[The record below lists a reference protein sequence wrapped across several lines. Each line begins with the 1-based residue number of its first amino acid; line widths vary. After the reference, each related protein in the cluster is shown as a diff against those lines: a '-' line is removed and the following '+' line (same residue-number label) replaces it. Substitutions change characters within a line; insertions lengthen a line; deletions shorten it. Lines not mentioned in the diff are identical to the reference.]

1 MASILD
7 AIGRALSSAVNNAKK
22 NIGSTSSSNTKNT
35 SSSSDYSN
43 KPGYDEESN
52 TWGVN
57 NPNQSYAQ
65 QEKAHQDYYT
75 NTSDGRAEK
84 AKIDSQ
90 KEHRDYIENNGGF
103 DNYYN
108 TQQKKYNDAIA
119 SGNQQMISA
128 LEADSQRVG
137 YTLAPTSQSVS
148 GDYGS
153 GSNVGVT
160 PTAQVQQEPMFDMND
175 YMNQFN
181 QQNNL
186 YMKQMQ
192 DYYTQQQTAFQQQMQ
207 AQEQQRLQLE
217 QNNKLKTDQTNAY
230 NQQNKKSITGVNQG
244 VFGDYSITQFTQ
256 PKQGA
261 HIKVSNGQPGA
272 ISRYL
277 AKDIWA
283 NK

>member
-1 MASILD
+1 MD
-7 AIGRALSSAVNNAKK
+7 VQK
-22 NIGSTSSSNTKNT
+22 
-35 SSSSDYSN
+35 
-43 KPGYDEESN
+43 
-52 TWGVN
+52 
-57 NPNQSYAQ
+57 
-65 QEKAHQDYYT
+65 
-75 NTSDGRAEK
+75 K

-103 DNYYN
+103 DNYYA
-108 TQQKKYNDAIA
+108 TQQQKYNDAIS
-119 SGNQQMISA
+119 SGNSSMIQA
-128 LEADSQRVG
+128 LETDSQRVG
-137 YTLAPTSQSVS
+137 YTLAPTSSFGGGS
-148 GDYGS
+148 YGS
-153 GSNVGVT
+153 GVA
-160 PTAQVQQEPMFDMND
+160 PTSQVQQQVQQQPMFDVD
-175 YMNQFN
+175 AFMNQFN

-192 DYYTQQQTAFQQQMQ
+192 DYYTQQQQSFQQQMQ

-217 QNNKLKTDQTNAY
+217 QNNKLKTDQANAY
-230 NQQNKKSITGVNQG
+230 EQQNKKSITGVNQG

-261 HIKVSNGQPGA
+261 HIKVSNGQPNA